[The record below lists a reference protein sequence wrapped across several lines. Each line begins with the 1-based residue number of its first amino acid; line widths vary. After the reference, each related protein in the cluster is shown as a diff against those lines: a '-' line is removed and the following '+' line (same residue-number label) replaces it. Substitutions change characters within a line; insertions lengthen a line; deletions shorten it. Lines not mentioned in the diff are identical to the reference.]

1 MVRNFCS
8 DTQMREEAMRRAIM
22 LSPRGHLV
30 LSEDIF
36 VCHNWG
42 EGAVLISGG

>member
-8 DTQMREEAMRRAIM
+8 DTQMREEAMRRVIM
-22 LSPRGHLV
+22 LPLRGHLG

-42 EGAVLISGG
+42 EGAVLVSGR